1 FEGKDY
7 PVNANALEESLT
19 LFVPKEKFISL
30 IKEHPELSLKML
42 GGFAKRMKS
51 LVKQIEDLSSKEVI
65 NRLAKYILNEVNKNG
80 TENLPEPFIKL
91 TVPKSVVASYIGT
104 ITETFSRTLNKLQ
117 SEEIISVQ
125 GKRIFVTNYPRL
137 KKLAEE

>member
-1 FEGKDY
+1 DLNSNGKETVIHIVKPVNIFADIPLFEGKDY

-80 TENLPEPFIKL
+80 
-91 TVPKSVVASYIGT
+91 
-104 ITETFSRTLNKLQ
+104 
-117 SEEIISVQ
+117 
-125 GKRIFVTNYPRL
+125 
-137 KKLAEE
+137 